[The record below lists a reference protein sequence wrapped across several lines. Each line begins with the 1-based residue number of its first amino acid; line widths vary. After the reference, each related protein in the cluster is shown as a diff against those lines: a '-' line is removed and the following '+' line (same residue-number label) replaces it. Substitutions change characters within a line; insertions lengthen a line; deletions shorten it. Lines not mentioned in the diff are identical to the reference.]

1 MRKQVILSL
10 YDYTFLFL
18 ILIFELIVKDDQ
30 ISGDIDTNQG
40 NKIKSY
46 HLQSDYANLKKIQLE
61 LQRAV
66 NDMNS
71 VHSQRFS
78 RYIT

>member
-1 MRKQVILSL
+1 M
-10 YDYTFLFL
+10 
-18 ILIFELIVKDDQ
+18 VK
-30 ISGDIDTNQG
+30 SSNQG

>member
-1 MRKQVILSL
+1 LKKQVSKYHITI
-10 YDYTFLFL
+10 YY
-18 ILIFELIVKDDQ
+18 ILIINLSDSIVKEDEIAKDT
-30 ISGDIDTNQG
+30 DITQG
-40 NKIKSY
+40 KKIKSY
-46 HLQSDYANLKKIQLE
+46 HLQSDYANLKKVQLE